1 VEQPIIMEKQR
12 TALFLAIEELNK
24 RQSDAKTEDSR
35 KAYQDA
41 IDLIS
46 SLRTTEL
53 NQIKEAFN
61 CGEENSSIYGL
72 INYVDCDSYVVK
84 NYY

>member
-1 VEQPIIMEKQR
+1 MERSIIMEKQR

-41 IDLIS
+41 IDLLT

-53 NQIKEAFN
+53 NHIKEAFN

-72 INYVDCDSYVVK
+72 INYVDCDAYVVK